1 MKALPELMLRKMCYL
16 FHRGFVEARLL
27 ALQKKHEQGSDLA
40 DAFEIV
46 PECLLD
52 WNDESVALIRSY
64 LEPYENKYGPLAF
77 DYISVLDMDEASFMD
92 LIGKYY

>member
-1 MKALPELMLRKMCYL
+1 MMALPDVMLRKMCYL

-52 WNDESVALIRSY
+52 WNEASVALIRSY
-64 LEPYENKYGPLAF
+64 LEPYENKYGPSAF
-77 DYISVLDMDEASFMD
+77 DYISILDMDDASFME
-92 LIGKYY
+92 LFANH